1 LLGWDKQETS
11 WLTQTKEEKRMTKIF
26 KNNSGVGRVG
36 VIVTVVI
43 VVIGIAMFFMLRGGK
58 EEAIKIGA
66 ILPLTGAG
74 ERLGVEARD
83 GVLLAIDGIN
93 SRNGINGRKIELIIE
108 DSKTDPQEGKNA
120 FNRIEEAY
128 RPLFYVSVLSAVSMA
143 TAPLSEEDRVVQVG
157 LMTATTSFPGE
168 EKWSFRYY
176 HTTEIDAQPI
186 VSILQEL
193 KVKKLGII
201 YIDDEYGVPVFEVV
215 KKGFQESGGIIRS
228 ESFETGEFNYREQIV
243 ELEDMEAICF
253 IGFVA
258 HIQEAFK
265 QLREV
270 NFKGFILSAA
280 GASDPT
286 VTSMP
291 EANGVYIS
299 APIIYDPNYL
309 FAKEVKQKYE
319 AKYNK
324 PFNLFAAASYDF
336 FILIAGL
343 LKDEKISRENVRVVL
358 EEGFMYP
365 GVFGVLDIRP
375 GEHEIP
381 FPLHPARIVD
391 GEIQYLTINK

>member
-1 LLGWDKQETS
+1 VG
-11 WLTQTKEEKRMTKIF
+11 TQRRNMMNKIF
-26 KNNSGVGRVG
+26 KNNSGLGRVG
-36 VIVTVVI
+36 IIVTVVI
-43 VVIGIAMFFMLRGGK
+43 VVIGIAVFFMLRGGK

-66 ILPLTGAG
+66 ILPLTGDG
-74 ERLGVEARD
+74 ERLGLEARD
-83 GVLLAIDGIN
+83 GMLLAIDGIN
-93 SRNGINGRKIELIIE
+93 SRNGINGRRIELIIE
-108 DSKTDPQEGKNA
+108 DSKTDPQEGKKA
-120 FNRIEEAY
+120 FNRIEEAH
-128 RPLFYVSVLSAVSMA
+128 RPLFYVSVLSAISMA
-143 TAPLSEEDRVVQVG
+143 TAPLSGENRVVQVG
-157 LMTATTSFPGE
+157 LMTATTSFPGGK
-168 EKWSFRYY
+168 KWSFRYY
-176 HTTEIDAQPI
+176 HTTEIDARPI

-201 YIDDEYGVPVFEVV
+201 YIDDEYGVSFFEIVN
-215 KKGFQESGGIIRS
+215 KGFQESGGVIRS
-228 ESFETGEFNYREQIV
+228 ESFETGEFNYKEQIV
-243 ELEDMEAICF
+243 KLKDMEAICF
-253 IGFVA
+253 VGFVA

-270 NFKGFILSAA
+270 DFDGFILSAA

-309 FAKEVKQKYE
+309 FAKEVKEKYE

-336 FILIAGL
+336 LIFIAGL
-343 LKDEKISRENVRVVL
+343 LKDKEISRENLRVVL

-365 GVFGVLDIRP
+365 GVFGVIDIKP
-375 GEHEIP
+375 GEHGIP

-391 GEIQYLTINK
+391 GEIKYLTINK